1 MSNGMSGALGQ
12 ISQSLNSIAGKLNS
26 QDSRMQA
33 LETNIQQLQRVV
45 PERAP
50 EPAPQAVVEDWTVFV
65 FNVSLTAQQLTG
77 TATSLV
83 DATGHFDLFAITAVN
98 SVDPTNTLPVFEFR
112 IREGDQGKF
121 LTAVSAF
128 IDGRN
133 MTGTAQ
139 RPYLLGGRRRFR
151 ANTTIAIEFTNITTG
166 PVQDVDIQLCLHGI
180 KVSV

>member
-1 MSNGMSGALGQ
+1 MNGMNALGQ
-12 ISQSLNSIAGKLNS
+12 IQESLSTIASAVRRQEN
-26 QDSRMQA
+26 RINE
-33 LETNIQQLQRVV
+33 LEGSGMGRIV

-50 EPAPQAVVEDWTVFV
+50 EPAPQAVTEDWTVFV
-65 FNVSLTAQQLTG
+65 FNVALTVGQPTG
-77 TATSLV
+77 TATNLV

-98 SVDPTNTLPVFEFR
+98 SVDPSKTLPVYEFR

-121 LTAVSAF
+121 LTSTSAF
-128 IDGRN
+128 VDGRN

-151 ANTTIAIEFTNITTG
+151 ANTTIAIEFSNITSA
-166 PVQDVDIQLCLHGI
+166 PVVDVEIQLCMHGI